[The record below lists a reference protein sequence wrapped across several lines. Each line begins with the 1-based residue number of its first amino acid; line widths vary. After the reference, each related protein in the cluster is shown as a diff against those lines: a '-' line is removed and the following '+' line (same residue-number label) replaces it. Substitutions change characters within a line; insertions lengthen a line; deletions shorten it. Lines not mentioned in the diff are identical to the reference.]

1 MLLATPGTGPDPGPE
16 QATEVEQAAE
26 VPTDPT
32 PGTGPDPQPE
42 QATEVEQAAEVPTD
56 PTPGTGPDPQPE
68 QATDVAT
75 DDSVGSAATDEDNTN
90 KRSIAYVASQILG
103 RSPRKRKKART
114 KSISSDSTS
123 SSKDKESDGV
133 KSSASSES
141 EDQKE
146 NDKEMEDADIIKQY
160 ETCCAKND
168 CEKRQNQVYGL
179 KGKIVPQDK
188 TLKPRTCSRC
198 KGNAHFDCTR
208 VKFNKYFCLPCF
220 RMVKEQQEQ
229 EQAQSKKLKRPPIQH
244 VVCLPS
250 DLAASVPTNEDEH
263 GDCPRITRDSFD
275 KIAYDTM
282 DVMGYDSCDVMT
294 RKERAHNRWVNEMKP
309 RLHEM
314 TVKERKTYTDKLKRW
329 EQYRKEWF
337 RGLRVARKEALTA
350 VEAAVTGLR
359 YDKKRKK
366 WFVQVQ
372 WTNESGDVAEQ
383 DFNSETIEVERSWVM
398 EVFKPDVYKFVED
411 FESLT
416 EYGFHP
422 VPKNNTVNFG
432 VNNRMVSKVK
442 YCPATEKRPAKYFV
456 KFTDNLSK
464 DTEEEMSEETLLTL
478 FDPNFL
484 RLVRSRGYNRRQ
496 FVHIPPG
503 DVRSGGWEELCP
515 ISKKPAIPLP
525 PVKFRQYDR
534 KTCVCSSFASAL
546 WAVGFQ
552 ELALEINTL
561 GIETEQDPNVLV
573 KVATWVSQ
581 NRNRSHCL
589 QPRKIKQ
596 SSSPAFSLMDADLTN
611 SLALVVLSASDGSR
625 SHAITVHDGYI
636 FDGNEATALPLSIEA
651 LNYVCSTRERKASF
665 TGVVAG
671 YLFVQQGKKNR
682 LAALKRNRDGDPWR
696 KSADVVP

>member
-1 MLLATPGTGPDPGPE
+1 M
-16 QATEVEQAAE
+16 
-26 VPTDPT
+26 
-32 PGTGPDPQPE
+32 
-42 QATEVEQAAEVPTD
+42 
-56 PTPGTGPDPQPE
+56 
-68 QATDVAT
+68 
-75 DDSVGSAATDEDNTN
+75 
-90 KRSIAYVASQILG
+90 ASQILG
-103 RSPRKRKKART
+103 RSPRKRKKAR
-114 KSISSDSTS
+114 KRSISSDSTS
-123 SSKDKESDGV
+123 SSEGKESDEV

-146 NDKEMEDADIIKQY
+146 NDEAMEDADIIKQY
-160 ETCCAKND
+160 ETCCARND
-168 CEKRQNQVYGL
+168 CEKRQNQVDGL
-179 KGKIVPQDK
+179 KGKIIPQDE

-220 RMVKEQQEQ
+220 RIVKQQQEQ
-229 EQAQSKKLKRPPIQH
+229 APSKKLKRPPIQH
-244 VVCLPS
+244 VVPFPT
-250 DLAASVPTNEDEH
+250 DLAESVPTNEDEH
-263 GDCPRITRDSFD
+263 GDFPRITRDSFEQIIYD
-275 KIAYDTM
+275 KM
-282 DVMGYDSCDVMT
+282 DVMGYDSYDDMNQ
-294 RKERAHNRWVNEMKP
+294 KEWAHNRWVDEMKP
-309 RLHEM
+309 RLREM
-314 TVKERKTYTDKLKRW
+314 TVKERKTYTDKLKSW
-329 EQYRKEWF
+329 EQYRKDWL

-366 WFVQVQ
+366 WFVQVE
-372 WTNESGDVAEQ
+372 WTNDDEDVAEP
-383 DFNSETIEVERSWVM
+383 DINSETIEVEQSWVM
-398 EVFKPDVYKFVED
+398 EVFKPHVYHFVEK

-422 VPKNNTVNFG
+422 VPKNNTVTFG
-432 VNNRMVSKVK
+432 VDNRMVSKVK
-442 YCPATEKRPAKYFV
+442 YCPETEKRPAKYFV
-456 KFTDNLSK
+456 KFADSLSK

-478 FDPNFL
+478 FDPLFL
-484 RLVRSRGYNRRQ
+484 RLVRSRGHNRRR

-503 DVRSGGWEELCP
+503 DVRSAVPSVVDGGWEELCP

-525 PVKFRQYDR
+525 SVKFQQYDR

-552 ELALEINTL
+552 ELAIEINTL
-561 GIETEQDPNVLV
+561 AIETEQDPNVLV

-596 SSSPAFSLMDADLTN
+596 GSNPAFSLMEADLTN
-611 SLALVVLSASDGSR
+611 SFALVVLSASDGSR

-651 LNYVCSTRERKASF
+651 LNYLCSTRERKASF

-671 YLFVQQGKKNR
+671 YLFVQQGKRSR
-682 LAALKRNRDGDPWR
+682 LAASKRNRDGDPWR